1 MINTEPGNENI
12 AIFLP
17 GNENIAIFLKRWC
30 AVHEKRLGKRNKG
43 LNLLHALANLD
54 SN

>member
-17 GNENIAIFLKRWC
+17 GNENIAIFLPGNENIAIFLKSGVQYMR
-30 AVHEKRLGKRNKG
+30 R
-43 LNLLHALANLD
+43 D
-54 SN
+54 

>member
-17 GNENIAIFLKRWC
+17 GNENIAIFLKSGVQYMR
-30 AVHEKRLGKRNKG
+30 R
-43 LNLLHALANLD
+43 D
-54 SN
+54 

>member
-17 GNENIAIFLKRWC
+17 GNENIAIFLKSGVQYMR
-30 AVHEKRLGKRNKG
+30 RDQGKETK
-43 LNLLHALANLD
+43 D
-54 SN
+54 

>member
-17 GNENIAIFLKRWC
+17 GNENIAIFLKSGVQHMR
-30 AVHEKRLGKRNKG
+30 R
-43 LNLLHALANLD
+43 D
-54 SN
+54 